1 MNRDL
6 VSIQNSTKGKLPSLP
21 FVPLKDAILG
31 KKYELSVFC
40 ASKSMAKK
48 INKER
53 RGKDYIPNV
62 LSFSLSK
69 KSGEIILQLDQI
81 KKEAP
86 DFDMTYKNFTKF
98 LYVHALL
105 HLKGYEHG
113 EKMEKLE
120 KKYLEKF

>member
-1 MNRDL
+1 M
-6 VSIQNSTKGKLPSLP
+6 
-21 FVPLKDAILG
+21 PLKDAILG

-98 LYVHALL
+98 LYVHAL
-105 HLKGYEHG
+105 YT
-113 EKMEKLE
+113 
-120 KKYLEKF
+120 